1 MSRSP
6 PIAPRAEVGGF
17 GEDQSWTE
25 SALQRRQAELQ
36 ERQGAAISRVGTLL
50 VTQRR
55 VGAELSAGL
64 KVLGQHRATLERME
78 RQASEVSL
86 LASFVRPFTARR
98 SALARRSIAEGLLQQ
113 YERVSVRLREAT
125 AFSDELSL
133 STLELQ
139 EDVDRLHRDL
149 AHAVRTQRVTAERV
163 VKGEQE
169 LAVIESDPDS
179 DPDELA
185 ARRDRATFDLR
196 TDSVTLELLRATAQ
210 LCRHHLP
217 AARSLRDTVLKL
229 HEEMSHYVV
238 SATHAVNAAGRRI
251 QGLGMLADAP
261 IVVAELQEGLHELD
275 LAMRATADYIARS
288 QVLLAEVL
296 PSLTARLESDAEA
309 GALLL
314 SDGLGRTDRDR
325 SRREAE
331 RVLREAAEAEID
343 QLLGDERG

>member
-1 MSRSP
+1 
-6 PIAPRAEVGGF
+6 V
-17 GEDQSWTE
+17 WTE
-25 SALQRRQAELQ
+25 STLQRRQAELQ
-36 ERQGAAISRVGTLL
+36 ERQSSAINRVGTLL
-50 VTQRR
+50 ATQRR
-55 VGAELSAGL
+55 VGAELGAGL
-64 KVLGQHRATLERME
+64 RMLDQHRVTLERME
-78 RQASEVSL
+78 RQASEASL
-86 LASFVRPFTARR
+86 LSSIVRPFTARR

-139 EDVDRLHRDL
+139 DEVDRLHHDL
-149 AHAVRTQRVTAERV
+149 QHAERAKRATAERIV
-163 VKGEQE
+163 RGERE
-169 LAVIESDPDS
+169 LEGIEGDTASDPD
-179 DPDELA
+179 DLA
-185 ARRDRATFDLR
+185 ARRDRVTFDLR
-196 TDSVTLELLRATAQ
+196 TDSVTLDLLRATAQ

-229 HEEMSHYVV
+229 HEEMAHYVV

-275 LAMRATADYIARS
+275 LAMRATADYVARS

-296 PSLTARLESDAEA
+296 PSLTARLESDAES

-314 SDGLGRTDRDR
+314 SEGLGHTDRDR

-343 QLLGDERG
+343 ALLGDSER